1 MITEIEMWV
10 VLGLSVEQFL
20 EMMIKCSLRDIPPP
34 LQTLLLIGKHRMSRS
49 LGSIYLCLCIC
60 MSFAK
65 SVKFFIKYF
74 LPLVFG
80 RKMHDSLIL

>member
-10 VLGLSVEQFL
+10 VLGLSVEEFL

-49 LGSIYLCLCIC
+49 LGSIYLYLYIC
-60 MSFAK
+60 MSK

-80 RKMHDSLIL
+80 RKMHDLLIL